1 MRSFVNFAFTAC
13 RVAALEVFVVCTGM
27 AATPA
32 PLHLV
37 SVRDTAQSP
46 PAGGSSDAWG
56 PILSTDGRFVLFAST
71 ANNLVTLSGHD
82 RPSGLDR
89 PVFPPRGEPDGPVGK
104 HDGLPLLNQ
113 PRLNVFL
120 RDRANSTT
128 TLVSVNLS
136 GTGGGNG
143 DSIPTG
149 LSADGRYACF
159 ESSASDL
166 VEGDTNG
173 VTDVFVRDLAS
184 NLTVLVSVSLD
195 GGAGNGPSR
204 SSVMTPDGRY
214 VAFVSSA
221 TNLVAGDTNG
231 ISDVF
236 VRDLQAGLTALAS
249 PGAKST
255 TNLYSP
261 IFGSSGSEGPDITP
275 DGRHVAFYSTATN
288 LVPGVSTPGEVYLRD
303 LVAGT
308 TTWVSSGARALL
320 GTSRAVS
327 YNQAVSADGQFV
339 AFETSTNVG
348 ISTSPSARGL
358 VLRYN
363 TGTGFTDLVSTNA
376 NVQAA
381 DYKDARS
388 LDITPDGRFL
398 AFVANTNRLGT
409 WVGTCIQL
417 WDAQTGETLLVS
429 GGPSDAVPQG
439 STCHWPAMDSVGR
452 HVAFLSNA
460 RNLVPDSP
468 AGEYHAYVRD
478 VQAGTTTLVDASTN
492 GLGTSLSPSTAPRL
506 SADGGVVA
514 FESPDS
520 NLVPDD
526 RNLAYDVFVRDLSVN
541 SAELISARHPAL
553 PTLTPN
559 GMSTI
564 AFSCVSSDGRV
575 IVFSSEADNLV
586 ADDTN
591 GVRDIFV
598 RDLFRGTNALVSI
611 ATNGGAAD
619 NISSQ
624 PAISADGRYVVFT
637 SSADNLVPGD
647 TNKAQ
652 DVFVRDLHADTTYLV
667 SVNLAGTGPG
677 KTDSYSPGISSDGT
691 YVWFRSTAT
700 NLAAGS
706 FGGTENLFLRDLP
719 KGVTYALTTNGVLA
733 ASATPDGHL
742 IAFSGQAGN
751 LYLWDSLAG
760 AIVYAIGTGPV
771 SALGISPDGNRI
783 VYGSTNGVAVIDH
796 AAGTTRTIGGLISG
810 SRSGLRF
817 SRDSRFLTYASL
829 FFNTNQ
835 VFLYDFETGT
845 NRLISRIPF
854 GAVGNDAS
862 DSPDIS
868 PDARFIAY
876 RSFATNLLPD
886 ADNNGS
892 PELLLYDSV
901 TGSTTLLT
909 RSRVRD
915 GTPDNRSRTPVFSG
929 NGHTLVF
936 ESWASDLVGRDCN
949 QSADVFALSFL
960 HVTLT
965 HRGLGHH
972 PTLSWF
978 ARPGERYRI
987 EFTDNL
993 SDPEWREVRRPVTIG
1008 DNQAQVTD
1016 LDPGPSQ
1023 RFYRVV
1029 AY

>member
-1 MRSFVNFAFTAC
+1 MKPFTNFAFTAC
-13 RVAALEVFVVCTGM
+13 LVTALEVFVLFTGM
-27 AATPA
+27 AAT
-32 PLHLV
+32 HLV
-37 SVRDTAQSP
+37 SVRDSSQSP
-46 PAGGSSDAWG
+46 PAGGSGDAWG
-56 PILSTDGRFVLFAST
+56 PILSPDGRFVLFAST
-71 ANNLVTLSGHD
+71 ANNLATLSCHD
-82 RPSGLDR
+82 GPPGLDR
-89 PVFPPRGEPDGPVGK
+89 PVFPPRGEPGGPVGK

-120 RDRANSTT
+120 RDRAKSTT
-128 TLVSVNLS
+128 TLVSINLS

-195 GGAGNGPSR
+195 GGAGNGPCR

-275 DGRHVAFYSTATN
+275 DGRYVAFYSTATN

-320 GTSRAVS
+320 GTSKAVS
-327 YNQAVSADGQFV
+327 YNQALSADGQFV
-339 AFETSTNVG
+339 AFETSTNDG

-358 VLRYN
+358 ILRYN
-363 TGTGFTDLVSTNA
+363 TGTAFTDLVSTNA

-381 DYKDARS
+381 DYKDVRS
-388 LDITPDGRFL
+388 MDITPDGRFL

-409 WVGTCIQL
+409 WVGTCVQL

-429 GGPSDAVPQG
+429 GGPSNAVPQG

-452 HVAFLSNA
+452 HIAFLSNA
-460 RNLVPDSP
+460 RNLVTDSP

-478 VQAGTTTLVDASTN
+478 VQAGTTTLVDVNTT
-492 GLGTSLSPSTAPRL
+492 GIGTSLSPSTAPRL

-514 FESPDS
+514 FEGPDS

-526 RNLAYDVFVRDLSVN
+526 RNRAYDVFVRDLSVQ
-541 SAELISARHPAL
+541 SAELISARDPAL
-553 PTLTPN
+553 PTRTPN
-559 GMSTI
+559 GMSTL
-564 AFSCVSSDGRV
+564 ASSCVSSDGRV

-586 ADDTN
+586 ANDTN
-591 GVRDIFV
+591 RVRDIFI
-598 RDLFRGTNALVSI
+598 RDSFRGTNALVSI

-624 PAISADGRYVVFT
+624 PAISADGRYVAFA
-637 SSADNLVPGD
+637 SSADNLVPDD

-652 DVFVRDLHADTTYLV
+652 DVFVRDLEADTTSLV
-667 SVNLAGTGPG
+667 SANLTGTGPG
-677 KTDSYSPGISSDGT
+677 KANSYSPGISSDGV

-706 FGGTENLFLRDLP
+706 FGGTENLFLRDMP
-719 KGVTYALTTNGVLA
+719 RGTTYALTRNGVLDV
-733 ASATPDGHL
+733 SATPDGRL
-742 IAFSGQAGN
+742 IAFSGRAGN

-760 AIVYAIGTGPV
+760 AIVYTIGTSPV

-783 VYGSTNGVAVIDH
+783 VYGSTNGVTVIDR
-796 AAGTTRTIGGLISG
+796 AAGMSRTIGGLISG
-810 SRSGLRF
+810 SRAGLRF

-829 FFNTNQ
+829 LMNTNQ
-835 VFLYDFETGT
+835 VFLYDFETGA

-854 GAVGNDAS
+854 GGAGNDAS

-868 PDARFIAY
+868 ADARFIAY
-876 RSFATNLLPD
+876 RSFATNLLLD

-892 PELLLYDSV
+892 PELLLYDSL

-909 RSRVRD
+909 RSRVSD

-929 NGHTLVF
+929 DGRTLVF
-936 ESWASDLVGRDCN
+936 ESWASDLVADDFN
-949 QSADVFALSFL
+949 QTADVFALSFL
-960 HVTLT
+960 HVTIT
-965 HRGLGHH
+965 HRGRGHG

-993 SDPEWREVRRPVTIG
+993 SNPEWREVRRPVTIG

-1016 LDPGPSQ
+1016 LDPGTSQ